1 MPQAHGLPLSQPL
14 TGAWLS
20 LLSSGDQPWWAWSWG
35 GGREMPSPSPRE
47 ATEECLHAKQNVT
60 PFPTSSQSLHG
71 LCPPCTSPPPP
82 RHPGSRCHD

>member
-1 MPQAHGLPLSQPL
+1 MPPARGLPLSQPL

-20 LLSSGDQPWWAWSWG
+20 LLSSGGQPWRAWSG
-35 GGREMPSPSPRE
+35 EGREMPSPSPRE

-60 PFPTSSQSLHG
+60 PSPTSSQSLHG
-71 LCPPCTSPPPP
+71 LCPPCTFPPQP